1 MDSKVLVSAI
11 LFASCFYVGFSQQ
24 EPSGIAELEFD
35 CMESFMPCQ
44 SHLQPSSSPPPSS
57 CCTPMKK
64 MVESNQKCFCAVF
77 DNVPLLKTLN
87 VTQEDALKLPK
98 ACEAE
103 TDLTVCKSLKEK
115 AAKTISSA
123 TAGATG
129 GTSESDSQE
138 GSGGSASST
147 EAPSTGTSSSSSSSS
162 SSAHGLSSLS
172 KNRVI
177 LASMV
182 AWMLIFV

>member
-44 SHLQPSSSPPPSS
+44 SYLQPSSSPPPSS

-115 AAKTISSA
+115 GK
-123 TAGATG
+123 
-129 GTSESDSQE
+129 QF
-138 GSGGSASST
+138 
-147 EAPSTGTSSSSSSSS
+147 
-162 SSAHGLSSLS
+162 HHLSS
-172 KNRVI
+172 RVC
-177 LASMV
+177 
-182 AWMLIFV
+182 

>member
-11 LFASCFYVGFSQQ
+11 LFVSCFYVGFSQQ

-44 SHLQPSSSPPPSS
+44 SYLQPSSSPPPSS

-64 MVESNQKCFCAVF
+64 MVETNKKCFCAVF

-87 VTQEDALKLPK
+87 VTQEDALKLPE
-98 ACEAE
+98 ACEAKA
-103 TDLTVCKSLKEK
+103 DLTVCKSLKEE
-115 AAKTISSA
+115 ATKTISSA

-129 GTSESDSQE
+129 GASESDSQ
-138 GSGGSASST
+138 GVSGGSASST
-147 EAPSTGTSSSSSSSS
+147 EAPSTGTSP

-172 KNRVI
+172 KNGVI